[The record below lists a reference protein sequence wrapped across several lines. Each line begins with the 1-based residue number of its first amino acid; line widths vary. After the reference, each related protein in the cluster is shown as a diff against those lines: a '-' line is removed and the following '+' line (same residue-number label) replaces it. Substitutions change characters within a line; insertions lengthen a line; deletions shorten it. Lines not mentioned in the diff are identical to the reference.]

1 MPPFRLADRLSRLP
15 QYLFAEIDR
24 LKQEALRRGM
34 DLINLGIGDP
44 DLPTPPHI
52 VRRLAA
58 ASVDPKNHQYPS
70 YEGLLAF
77 REAAAAWYQRRF
89 GVRLDPATEV
99 LTLIGS
105 KEGIGHLPLAFVNPG
120 DVVLVPSPGYP
131 VFQAGTVFA
140 GGTPVALPLR
150 RETGYLADLRAVPR
164 EPLGRAKVLFLN
176 YPHNPTGAT
185 ASLEYFREAVA
196 FSREHGLILCHDAA
210 YSEIA
215 FDGYRAPSIL
225 NVEGAQE
232 VAIEYHS
239 LSKTYNMTGWRIGFA
254 VGNAEVLA
262 GLGKIKT
269 NLDSGVFQAIQ
280 EAGLEALT
288 GPQDCVAHHCKVYQ
302 ERRDVLVDG
311 LLRAGLEVERPKATF
326 YVWIAVPPGT
336 TSADFA
342 RRLLQEGGIVTT
354 PGSGFGEHGEGYVR
368 AALTVG
374 VERIR
379 EAVRRI
385 QGLTLRPGR

>member
-1 MPPFRLADRLSRLP
+1 MPRFRLADRLSRLP
-15 QYLFAEIDR
+15 PYLFAELDR

-140 GGTPVALPLR
+140 GGTAVALPLR

-164 EPLGRAKVLFLN
+164 EVLGRAKVLFLN
-176 YPHNPTGAT
+176 YPNNPTGAT
-185 ASLEYFREAVA
+185 ASLEYFREAVT
-196 FSREHGLILCHDAA
+196 FSRKHGLILCHDAA

-311 LLRAGLEVERPKATF
+311 LLRAGLEVERPKASF
-326 YVWIAVPPGT
+326 YVWIGVPRGT
-336 TSADFA
+336 TSADFT
-342 RRLLQEGGIVTT
+342 RRLLQEAGIVTT
-354 PGSGFGEHGEGYVR
+354 PGSGFGEHGEGYIR

-374 VERIR
+374 VDRIR

-385 QGLTLRPGR
+385 QGLSLRPGR

>member
-15 QYLFAEIDR
+15 PYLFAEIDR

-89 GVRLDPATEV
+89 SVRLDPATEV

-131 VFQAGTVFA
+131 VFEAGAVFA

-150 RETGYLADLRAVPR
+150 RETGYLADLRAVAR
-164 EPLGRAKVLFLN
+164 EALGRAKVLFLN
-176 YPHNPTGAT
+176 YPNNPTGAT
-185 ASLEYFREAVA
+185 AFLEYFREAVA
-196 FSREHGLILCHDAA
+196 FSREHGLILCH
-210 YSEIA
+210 
-215 FDGYRAPSIL
+215 
-225 NVEGAQE
+225 
-232 VAIEYHS
+232 
-239 LSKTYNMTGWRIGFA
+239 
-254 VGNAEVLA
+254 
-262 GLGKIKT
+262 
-269 NLDSGVFQAIQ
+269 
-280 EAGLEALT
+280 
-288 GPQDCVAHHCKVYQ
+288 
-302 ERRDVLVDG
+302 
-311 LLRAGLEVERPKATF
+311 
-326 YVWIAVPPGT
+326 
-336 TSADFA
+336 
-342 RRLLQEGGIVTT
+342 
-354 PGSGFGEHGEGYVR
+354 
-368 AALTVG
+368 
-374 VERIR
+374 
-379 EAVRRI
+379 
-385 QGLTLRPGR
+385 